1 MQYLTV
7 KELSKLF
14 PVLRAANKTHHLV
27 ALVAFWTG
35 ARISQVLELQGEDV
49 FEANGR
55 LVIKIHAAKRG
66 FECIKTLHVDDNPD
80 FDLSPLIELA
90 QQRPNARLFGGTS
103 TQYFNKCL
111 KEKYCPAAGIHS
123 DFGHSHVF
131 RHSIAMQ
138 IWEKTH
144 SLGSITHFLQ
154 HKVPTTAF
162 YYLAENDGKLAQ
174 QAVDSVQL
182 AEAAA

>member
-1 MQYLTV
+1 MQYLTAD
-7 KELSKLF
+7 ELGKLF
-14 PVLRAANKTHHLV
+14 PVIRAANKTHHLI

-35 ARISQVLELQGEDV
+35 ARISQVLALKGEDI

-55 LVIKIHAAKRG
+55 LVIKIGAAKRG
-66 FECIKTLHVDDNPD
+66 YERVKTLHIDENPD

-90 QQRPNARLFGGTS
+90 KQRPAALLFGGTWPS
-103 TQYFNKCL
+103 YFNKCL

-131 RHSIAMQ
+131 RHSIAIQ

-154 HKVPTTAF
+154 HRSPTTAF
-162 YYLAENDGKLAQ
+162 YYLAENDGRKAQ
-174 QAVDSVQL
+174 EAVDGLQL
-182 AEAAA
+182 AEA